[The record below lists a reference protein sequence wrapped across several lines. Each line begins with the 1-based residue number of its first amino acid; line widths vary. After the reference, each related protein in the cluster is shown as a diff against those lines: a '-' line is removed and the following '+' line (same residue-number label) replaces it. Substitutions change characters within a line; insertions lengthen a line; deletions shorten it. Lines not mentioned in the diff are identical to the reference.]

1 MGLLNFLLQLVIAGV
16 IGYAASALMGTRR
29 VHIVAVVLLGFLGT
43 IVGPWIANFFHLT
56 DGLDGLAIMPT
67 VLVGGA
73 PFSLVWSIVGAAI
86 VVAVVSMVRSH

>member
-43 IVGPWIANFFHLT
+43 IVGPWIANFFHL
-56 DGLDGLAIMPT
+56 PEPVP